1 MNHATELDWSVRVR
15 VSRQHPRHPDDQSGG
30 NSYSLSKTHHDK
42 WASPPLHTRSTIS
55 ADLVDD
61 EESTDDATS
70 SFYSGFLRSS
80 CATDRF
86 GKDPLG
92 KYSIRDTVLLT
103 TNVLFE
109 GQALVLLSPCRR
121 SLPIPVAHSQ
131 MFANIHWF
139 LRPAELAQT
148 RTKREH
154 LEV

>member
-1 MNHATELDWSVRVR
+1 MAATTPQTPRRSKRH
-15 VSRQHPRHPDDQSGG
+15 HPVVFTAG
-30 NSYSLSKTHHDK
+30 NPYSLSKTRHDK

-70 SFYSGFLRSS
+70 SFYSSFLHSS

-103 TNVLFE
+103 TNILFE
-109 GQALVLLSPCRR
+109 GQALVLLSLCGR

-139 LRPAELAQT
+139 LHPAELAQT